1 MTFENFGVYMVYV
14 GSAFELYFPYDF
26 CLGSEVS
33 ALVVY
38 AVRYVPALVAAV
50 VAPVMLLLR

>member
-1 MTFENFGVYMVYV
+1 MVYV